1 MLNNQPQM
9 NQELLGNPPEML
21 PEPLLPLK
29 RNSNWSTTLWLPK
42 TMLMMSLQLTPR
54 NGTMLLLK
62 ST

>member
-1 MLNNQPQM
+1 MLNNLPQM

-21 PEPLLPLK
+21 QEPLLPLK
-29 RNSNWSTTLWLPK
+29 RNSNWSTTKWLPR
-42 TMLMMSLQLTPR
+42 TMLMMFLPQTPR